1 MYEYY
6 VKKVE
11 NVVDGDTIDVLI
23 DLGFDILFASRVR
36 LAGIDTPE
44 SRTKDLAEKALGL
57 EAKEYLKKHFKDAK
71 SVILKTE
78 KMDSSE
84 KYGRI
89 LGWVYVDGNTIS
101 LNDMMINDGY
111 AWGYL
116 GDTKVKDFNAL
127 KKILYFTADWCAP
140 CKRVRPI
147 VEQLNKDQSD
157 VRFFI
162 IDVDLET
169 EMASD
174 FEIKS
179 VPTFVVMKD
188 NTEIHRVSGVQTRD
202 QLEELINYE

>member
-6 VKKVE
+6 VRKVE

-23 DLGFDILFASRVR
+23 DLGFDILFQSRVR

-57 EAKEYLKKHFKDAK
+57 ESKEYLKKHLKDAK
-71 SVILKTE
+71 SVVIKTE

-89 LGWVYVDGNTIS
+89 LGWVYVDGNTVS

-116 GDTKVKDFNAL
+116 GDTKVKDFELL
-127 KKILYFTADWCAP
+127 KKMRA
-140 CKRVRPI
+140 
-147 VEQLNKDQSD
+147 
-157 VRFFI
+157 
-162 IDVDLET
+162 
-169 EMASD
+169 
-174 FEIKS
+174 KS
-179 VPTFVVMKD
+179 KK
-188 NTEIHRVSGVQTRD
+188 
-202 QLEELINYE
+202 

>member
-6 VKKVE
+6 VRKVE

-44 SRTKDLAEKALGL
+44 SRTKDLVEKALGL
-57 EAKEYLKKHFKDAK
+57 EAKEYLKKALKDAK
-71 SVILKTE
+71 SVVIKTE

-89 LGWVYVDGNTIS
+89 LGWVYINGDTVS

-116 GDTKVKDFNAL
+116 GDTKVKDFDAL
-127 KKILYFTADWCAP
+127 AKARKK
-140 CKRVRPI
+140 
-147 VEQLNKDQSD
+147 
-157 VRFFI
+157 
-162 IDVDLET
+162 
-169 EMASD
+169 
-174 FEIKS
+174 
-179 VPTFVVMKD
+179 
-188 NTEIHRVSGVQTRD
+188 SGK
-202 QLEELINYE
+202 